1 VEFDDDVERATDAMA
16 EAAAGLMREAE
27 YKPYILAPLE
37 IFGVDAFEAGQ
48 LVIKARIKTVPL
60 KQWLVGRELRKRIAR
75 VFNQRG
81 IRMPTPRMV
90 VDLRRPP
97 AASQK
102 SEGESRK

>member
-1 VEFDDDVERATDAMA
+1 MA
-16 EAAAGLMREAE
+16 EAAAGLMNDPAF
-27 YKPYILAPLE
+27 KALHLAPLSLR
-37 IFGVDAFEAGQ
+37 GHASSRPAGYQ
-48 LVIKARIKTVPL
+48 ARITTVPL

-75 VFNQRG
+75 VFSERG

-102 SEGESRK
+102 SEVESRK